1 MSVAPIELDIDD
13 SKAQAKLK
21 KVDRESRQA
30 MRAFATNIRR
40 GAEVG
45 LALAEAFGY
54 NIDVVLR
61 LMIETGLRSIEF
73 IATAFAVESIATLG
87 ISTALRLG
95 AQAGAVALM
104 FAQISSLITAR
115 REASDSLGKVVT
127 ALRILT
133 FAIIPINLQGVF
145 MFGVF
150 IGIIEAMN
158 FMRRLYK

>member
-1 MSVAPIELDIDD
+1 MSIAPIELDIDD
-13 SKAQAKLK
+13 TKAQNKLK
-21 KVDRESRQA
+21 KVEQESRIV
-30 MRAFATNIRR
+30 MRQFATNIRR

-73 IATAFAVESIATLG
+73 ITTAFAVESITTMGL
-87 ISTALRLG
+87 STALRLG

-104 FAQISSLITAR
+104 FAQIASLVTAR
-115 REASDSLGKVVT
+115 RQASESLAKVVT

-133 FAIIPINLQGVF
+133 FTIIPINLQGVF
-145 MFGVF
+145 ILGVI
-150 IGIIEAMN
+150 IGIIEALN
-158 FMRRLYK
+158 FIRRLHK